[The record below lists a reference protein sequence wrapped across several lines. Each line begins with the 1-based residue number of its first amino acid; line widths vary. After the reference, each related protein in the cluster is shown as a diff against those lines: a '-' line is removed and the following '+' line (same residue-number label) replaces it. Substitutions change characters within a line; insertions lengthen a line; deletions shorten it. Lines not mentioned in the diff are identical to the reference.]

1 MLLAPYKNAE
11 LVTNSKKFFFLLN
24 FEKYLFKLY
33 LTSNE
38 VNSSNHFYFFRF
50 IKVPVFIRKN
60 LKNPTFYGNFKKIQ
74 KLYIK

>member
-1 MLLAPYKNAE
+1 MAPYKNAE
-11 LVTNSKKFFFLLN
+11 LVTNPKKFFLLLN

-50 IKVPVFIRKN
+50 IKVLVFIRKN